1 MANEIV
7 PVVSQIPWSSII
19 TGGIGV
25 LGAFGGACLANV
37 FAENRWTKQIA
48 YEKGRDRINFIRD
61 KGEELHLLLSQ
72 WGKTIVIYQ
81 LNQLQVIN
89 GKLTEQQ
96 FHEIAKEITLEKGT
110 HDRLETLLFL
120 YFSELEPLMT
130 TLRQKISDGNAAYD
144 FALKGALNPN
154 EAITRLDLAS
164 EGVEAELERIKAG
177 IRQVIK
183 SFQ

>member
-7 PVVSQIPWSSII
+7 PVVFQIPWSSII

-25 LGAFGGACLANV
+25 LGAFGGACLANF

-48 YEKGRDRINFIRD
+48 YEKGRDRINIIRD

-72 WGKTIVIYQ
+72 WGKSILIYQ
-81 LNQLQVIN
+81 LNQLHVVN
-89 GKLTEQQ
+89 GTLTEQH
-96 FHEIAKEITLEKGT
+96 FHEIAKDVTLEKGM

-120 YFSELEPLMT
+120 YFSELEPLMKK
-130 TLRQKISDGNAAYD
+130 LRQKISDGNSAYD
-144 FALKGALNPN
+144 SALKGGLNPK

-164 EGVEAELERIKAG
+164 EGVEAELEKIKAG